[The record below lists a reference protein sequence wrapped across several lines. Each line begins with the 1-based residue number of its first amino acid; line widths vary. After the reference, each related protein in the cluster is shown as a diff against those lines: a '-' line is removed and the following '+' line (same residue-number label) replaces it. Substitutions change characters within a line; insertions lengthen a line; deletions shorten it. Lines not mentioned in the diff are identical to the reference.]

1 MPCIQFRILLFLTVS
16 SFQKLMIVFITK
28 NEYTVIHVAI
38 LSCGIYISYK
48 LFLVISNAL
57 MNGCIICL
65 YLVLKG
71 FLKE

>member
-1 MPCIQFRILLFLTVS
+1 MVPCIQFCFLLFLTVS
-16 SFQKLMIVFITK
+16 SFQKLMIVFITQ
-28 NEYTVIHVAI
+28 NEYTVIHLF

-48 LFLVISNAL
+48 LFLIISNAL

-71 FLKE
+71 FLKK